1 VWIIPDA
8 ILALLPKCLA
18 CMAAY
23 IAIET
28 GVGLSMSSETYL
40 RMLLM
45 ILCVASLSYLVA
57 KVPRRFILQIWAR
70 RWNFYS

>member
-1 VWIIPDA
+1 
-8 ILALLPKCLA
+8 
-18 CMAAY
+18 
-23 IAIET
+23 
-28 GVGLSMSSETYL
+28 MSSETYL

>member
-1 VWIIPDA
+1 
-8 ILALLPKCLA
+8 
-18 CMAAY
+18 
-23 IAIET
+23 
-28 GVGLSMSSETYL
+28 MSSDTYL

-57 KVPRRFILQIWAR
+57 KVLRRFILRIRAR